1 MDHSENSKYCDNIV
15 TEIVTEKKKRKKD
28 TRNSIFPERVEASAK
43 LATNKAS
50 NQISVST

>member
-1 MDHSENSKYCDNIV
+1 MRILNIV
-15 TEIVTEKKKRKKD
+15 TEYCDRKEKKKKKKD

>member
-1 MDHSENSKYCDNIV
+1 M
-15 TEIVTEKKKRKKD
+15 TEKKKRKRKD